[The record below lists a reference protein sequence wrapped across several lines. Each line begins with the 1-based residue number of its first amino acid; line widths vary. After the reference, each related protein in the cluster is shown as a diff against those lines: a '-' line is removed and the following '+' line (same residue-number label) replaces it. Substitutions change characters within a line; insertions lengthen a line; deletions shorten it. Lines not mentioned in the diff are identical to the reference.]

1 MLAAADCMTSVP
13 VLADHAFGGLLETG
27 KLTSTYEH
35 RTRSF
40 DPKEPVAIF
49 WSTDRFTLEAAIH

>member
-1 MLAAADCMTSVP
+1 MITFDSTFEAAKTGCRQWAGQPSAADSGRK
-13 VLADHAFGGLLETG
+13 FEN
-27 KLTSTYEH
+27 
-35 RTRSF
+35 